1 MSVMQWIG
9 IVAFGLLIICALVE
23 SFAEEVNL
31 SFTVIIV
38 LTVML
43 IGSFV
48 SRRETVNKT
57 VDIIEECLESG
68 NTAKFRNDVYIGC
81 FKKSDVKLEV
91 TDN

>member
-9 IVAFGLLIICALVE
+9 IIAFGLLIIAALVE
-23 SFAEEVNL
+23 SFVEDVNL

-48 SRRETVNKT
+48 SRRETTNKT
-57 VDIIEECLESG
+57 VDIIQECLESG
-68 NTAKFRNDVYIGC
+68 NTAKFRNDIYIGC

-91 TDN
+91 TEN